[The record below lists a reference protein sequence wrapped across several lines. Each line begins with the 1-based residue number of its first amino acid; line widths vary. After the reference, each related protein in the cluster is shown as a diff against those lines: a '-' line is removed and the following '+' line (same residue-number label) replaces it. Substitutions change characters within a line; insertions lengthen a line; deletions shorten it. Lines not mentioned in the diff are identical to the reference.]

1 MTYPGVDNL
10 VRIIIEKGRGCLMW
24 KRDLKR
30 AYRQIPIDPS
40 DYIFLAHSWRCGIY
54 FDLSIPF
61 GLRTGS
67 LATQRTTN
75 AFVYMLRNRG
85 IDCVGYI
92 DDNAGANLPSMA
104 ESDFLVAGQ
113 LLQRLGLQESQKK
126 SVFPTSNM
134 VFLGVN
140 FDTENLILSVT
151 EDRMREIRS
160 ELDNWIRLVPAT
172 KKMLQSLLGKL
183 HFIRKCVRSSRVFVS
198 RLLHKLRSLDD
209 NGIFLIDREVRKDL
223 LWWQCFLP
231 HINGITMLPF
241 IPWSQADE
249 VIATDACLVGGT
261 GTGLGQYFYFA
272 FPSKILETCTK
283 NISGLE
289 LFVIIIAVKFSQTN
303 STVTAG
309 FH

>member
-1 MTYPGVDNL
+1 M
-10 VRIIIEKGRGCLMW
+10 
-24 KRDLKR
+24 
-30 AYRQIPIDPS
+30 
-40 DYIFLAHSWRCGIY
+40 
-54 FDLSIPF
+54 
-61 GLRTGS
+61 
-67 LATQRTTN
+67 
-75 AFVYMLRNRG
+75 
-85 IDCVGYI
+85 
-92 DDNAGANLPSMA
+92 
-104 ESDFLVAGQ
+104 
-113 LLQRLGLQESQKK
+113 
-126 SVFPTSNM
+126 
-134 VFLGVN
+134 
-140 FDTENLILSVT
+140 
-151 EDRMREIRS
+151 
-160 ELDNWIRLVPAT
+160 VPAT

-183 HFIRKCVRSSRVFVS
+183 HFIGKCVRLSRVFVS

-249 VIATDACLVGGT
+249 VIATDACLVGGR

-272 FPSKILETCTK
+272 FPSNILETCTK